1 MNPVT
6 VIVCVLGA
14 ATVARA
20 RILFPY
26 EEELLLREGLQAV
39 TFNTAAEEAEAEGEG
54 EDTTEDNGLAGAGA
68 GEQLCGAGEGWCA
81 APRHYPDTAILAAVT
96 RQKQTFSQMFDS
108 PNNTAAAGTE
118 AAANTTI
125 GTRSGN
131 FEMLEAEA
139 EFTNICAVRTSY
151 ITPRAAKNKEGQ
163 FRFIV
168 NSPDGAAEY
177 SQLVRVAV
185 CGAAGAECSGV
196 AGTRCRQEYSDHKL
210 VSLGSSGEELVVDTF
225 SFPSCCTCLL
235 ASTDLLL

>member
-6 VIVCVLGA
+6 VLLCVLGA

-26 EEELLLREGLQAV
+26 EEELLLREGLAAV
-39 TFNTAAEEAEAEGEG
+39 TLNTAAEAEGEGEG

-96 RQKQTFSQMFDS
+96 RQKQTFGQMFDS
-108 PNNTAAAGTE
+108 PNNTAAARTE

-235 ASTDLLL
+235 ATTDLLL

>member
-1 MNPVT
+1 MRSAWTCTRWSCCGV
-6 VIVCVLGA
+6 G
-14 ATVARA
+14 
-20 RILFPY
+20 
-26 EEELLLREGLQAV
+26 
-39 TFNTAAEEAEAEGEG
+39 EEACSSTQDIDTGLSPHKKSDEEG
-54 EDTTEDNGLAGAGA
+54 EDTTEDNGLAGA

-96 RQKQTFSQMFDS
+96 RQKQTFGQMFDS
-108 PNNTAAAGTE
+108 PDNTAAAGTE
-118 AAANTTI
+118 AAANATI

-210 VSLGSSGEELVVDTF
+210 VSLSSGGEELVVDTF

-235 ASTDLLL
+235 ATTDLLL

>member
-6 VIVCVLGA
+6 VILCVLAGA
-14 ATVARA
+14 SVARA

-26 EEELLLREGLQAV
+26 EEELLLREGGALAL
-39 TFNTAAEEAEAEGEG
+39 TLNTAEGETEA

-96 RQKQTFSQMFDS
+96 RQKQTFGQMFDS
-108 PNNTAAAGTE
+108 PNNTAAARTE
-118 AAANTTI
+118 AAANATI

-131 FEMLEAEA
+131 FEMLAAEA

-210 VSLGSSGEELVVDTF
+210 VSLSSGGEELVVDTF

-235 ASTDLLL
+235 ATTDLLL

>member
-6 VIVCVLGA
+6 VILCVLAGA
-14 ATVARA
+14 SVARA

-26 EEELLLREGLQAV
+26 EEELLLREGGALAL
-39 TFNTAAEEAEAEGEG
+39 TLNTAEGETEAEG

-96 RQKQTFSQMFDS
+96 RQKQTFGQMFDS

-118 AAANTTI
+118 AAANATI

-210 VSLGSSGEELVVDTF
+210 VSLSSGGEELVVDTF

-235 ASTDLLL
+235 ATTDLLL

>member
-6 VIVCVLGA
+6 VILCVLAGA
-14 ATVARA
+14 SVARA

-26 EEELLLREGLQAV
+26 EEELLLREGGALAL
-39 TFNTAAEEAEAEGEG
+39 TLNTAEGETEAEG

-96 RQKQTFSQMFDS
+96 RQKQTFGQMFDS
-108 PNNTAAAGTE
+108 PDNTAAAGTE
-118 AAANTTI
+118 AAANATI

-131 FEMLEAEA
+131 FEMLAAEA

-210 VSLGSSGEELVVDTF
+210 VSLSSGGEELVVDTF

-235 ASTDLLL
+235 ATTDLLL

>member
-6 VIVCVLGA
+6 VILCVLAGA
-14 ATVARA
+14 SVARA

-26 EEELLLREGLQAV
+26 EEELLLREGGALAL
-39 TFNTAAEEAEAEGEG
+39 TLNTAEG

-96 RQKQTFSQMFDS
+96 RQKQTFGQMFDS
-108 PNNTAAAGTE
+108 PDNTAAAGTE
-118 AAANTTI
+118 AAANATI

-131 FEMLEAEA
+131 FEMLAAEA

-210 VSLGSSGEELVVDTF
+210 VSLSSGGEELVVDTF

-235 ASTDLLL
+235 ATTDLLL

>member
-6 VIVCVLGA
+6 AILCVLGA

-39 TFNTAAEEAEAEGEG
+39 TFNTAAEAESEGEG
-54 EDTTEDNGLAGAGA
+54 EDTTEDNGLAVAGA

-96 RQKQTFSQMFDS
+96 RQKQTFGQMFDS
-108 PNNTAAAGTE
+108 PDNTAAARTE

-235 ASTDLLL
+235 ATTDLLL

>member
-6 VIVCVLGA
+6 VILCVLGA

-39 TFNTAAEEAEAEGEG
+39 TFNTAAEGEGEA
-54 EDTTEDNGLAGAGA
+54 EDTTEDSGLAGA

-108 PNNTAAAGTE
+108 PNNTTAARTE
-118 AAANTTI
+118 AKANTTI

-235 ASTDLLL
+235 ATTDLLL

>member
-1 MNPVT
+1 MNTVT
-6 VIVCVLGA
+6 VILCVLAGA
-14 ATVARA
+14 SITRA

-39 TFNTAAEEAEAEGEG
+39 ILNTAAEEAEGEG

-96 RQKQTFSQMFDS
+96 RQKQTFGQMFDS
-108 PNNTAAAGTE
+108 PDNTAAARTE

-235 ASTDLLL
+235 ATTDLLL

>member
-6 VIVCVLGA
+6 VILCVLAGA
-14 ATVARA
+14 SVARA

-26 EEELLLREGLQAV
+26 EEELLLREGGALAL
-39 TFNTAAEEAEAEGEG
+39 TLNTAPEAETEGEG

-96 RQKQTFSQMFDS
+96 RQKQTFGQMFDS
-108 PNNTAAAGTE
+108 PNNTAAARTE
-118 AAANTTI
+118 AAANATI

-139 EFTNICAVRTSY
+139 EFTNICALRTSY

-210 VSLGSSGEELVVDTF
+210 VSLSSGGEELVVDTF

-235 ASTDLLL
+235 ATTDLLL

>member
-6 VIVCVLGA
+6 VILCVLAGA
-14 ATVARA
+14 SVARA

-26 EEELLLREGLQAV
+26 EEELLLREGGALAL
-39 TFNTAAEEAEAEGEG
+39 TLNTAPEAEAETEG

-96 RQKQTFSQMFDS
+96 RQKQTFGQMFDS
-108 PNNTAAAGTE
+108 PNNTAAARTE
-118 AAANTTI
+118 AAANATI

-131 FEMLEAEA
+131 FEMLAAEA

-210 VSLGSSGEELVVDTF
+210 VSLSGGGEELVVDTF

-235 ASTDLLL
+235 ATTDLLL

>member
-6 VIVCVLGA
+6 VLLCVLGA

-39 TFNTAAEEAEAEGEG
+39 TFNTAAEEDESEG
-54 EDTTEDNGLAGAGA
+54 EDTTEDNGLAGA

-96 RQKQTFSQMFDS
+96 RQKQTFGQMFDS
-108 PNNTAAAGTE
+108 PNNTAAARTE

-235 ASTDLLL
+235 ATTDLLL

>member
-6 VIVCVLGA
+6 VILCVLAGA
-14 ATVARA
+14 SVARA

-26 EEELLLREGLQAV
+26 EEELLLREGGALAL
-39 TFNTAAEEAEAEGEG
+39 TLNMAEAEEEG
-54 EDTTEDNGLAGAGA
+54 EDTTEDNGLAGA

-96 RQKQTFSQMFDS
+96 RQKQTFGQMFDS
-108 PNNTAAAGTE
+108 PNNTAAARTE
-118 AAANTTI
+118 AAANATI

-210 VSLGSSGEELVVDTF
+210 VSLSSGGEELVVDTF

-235 ASTDLLL
+235 ATTDLLL

>member
-6 VIVCVLGA
+6 VILCVLAGA
-14 ATVARA
+14 SVARA

-26 EEELLLREGLQAV
+26 EEELLLREGGALAL
-39 TFNTAAEEAEAEGEG
+39 NTAPEAEAEG

-96 RQKQTFSQMFDS
+96 RQKQTFGQMFDS
-108 PNNTAAAGTE
+108 PNNTAAARTE
-118 AAANTTI
+118 AAANATI

-131 FEMLEAEA
+131 FEMLAAEA

-210 VSLGSSGEELVVDTF
+210 VSLSSGGEELVVDTF

-235 ASTDLLL
+235 ATTDLLL